1 MKKEEAEDIMREN
14 IGENI
19 VKNTRKEEN
28 VEAAKV
34 KYGEMRGKQWSI
46 VFRVWNL
53 KHNCQSLNSHSTTF
67 KDNDWGT
74 TTMSLSFFVKW
85 CDNSTYLTE

>member
-14 IGENI
+14 VGENI

-34 KYGEMRGKQWSI
+34 SYGEMRGKQWALFLGYRI
-46 VFRVWNL
+46 WNIIARVWIHTL
-53 KHNCQSLNSHSTTF
+53 QLLRIMTGEQDYEPQFLCKMV
-67 KDNDWGT
+67 W
-74 TTMSLSFFVKW
+74 
-85 CDNSTYLTE
+85 

>member
-14 IGENI
+14 VGENI

-34 KYGEMRGKQWSI
+34 SYGEMRGKQWSI
-46 VFRVWNL
+46 VFRV
-53 KHNCQSLNSHSTTF
+53 
-67 KDNDWGT
+67 
-74 TTMSLSFFVKW
+74 
-85 CDNSTYLTE
+85 